1 MLLYQAWAFTT
12 AGNTAA
18 ARAAALEAL
27 EFTTRIPL
35 IKRSPQ
41 DERAPEGE
49 NAERARLES
58 AIEEF
63 FNAVGSNAPVV
74 DSGNPWRL
82 YRRGFF
88 LQAFVICAA
97 IAMITAAG
105 VWMVVP
111 AHHHPQIADQPLSAT
126 APETSMTSQ
135 EATPS
140 YVRSEAA
147 DNGAAWPTS
156 SGYVRGY
163 PIELVEGN
171 SSITIVNLLNDSDV
185 FVKMFSLDATPPK
198 PVRTVFVRASDQF
211 TVRTVAAGRYELRYR
226 DLDSGALY
234 RTDPFSIDR
243 QTAKHDALP
252 ITLDDPNETSAHTH
266 PISEEDFYVPAFTP

>member
-1 MLLYQAWAFTT
+1 MVAP
-12 AGNTAA
+12 
-18 ARAAALEAL
+18 AR
-27 EFTTRIPL
+27 
-35 IKRSPQ
+35 
-41 DERAPEGE
+41 
-49 NAERARLES
+49 
-58 AIEEF
+58 
-63 FNAVGSNAPVV
+63 
-74 DSGNPWRL
+74 
-82 YRRGFF
+82 
-88 LQAFVICAA
+88 
-97 IAMITAAG
+97 
-105 VWMVVP
+105 
-111 AHHHPQIADQPLSAT
+111 HHPQIADQPISAT
-126 APETSMTSQ
+126 TPDASTTSQ
-135 EATPS
+135 EATPG
-140 YVRSEAA
+140 YVRSEVA

-171 SSITIVNLLNDSDV
+171 SSITIVNLRNDSDV
-185 FVKMFSLDATPPK
+185 FVKMFSLDSTPPK